1 MNSALGRLRGAT
13 TGTRSALVLS
23 GVLAGMGT
31 LHFAAPK
38 PFDAIVPKVLPGSPR
53 LWTRAS
59 GVAELAVAVAVAVP
73 QTRRLGGLAAA
84 GLFTAV
90 YPANVQMAYDWRNAS
105 KLKRYIAFGR
115 LPLQAP
121 LIGWAL
127 AVRSGGSGGPDGSGA
142 SGAGRPDRVA
152 ERLRGSA

>member
-1 MNSALGRLRGAT
+1 MTPAIGRLRGAT

-23 GVLAGMGT
+23 GLLAGSGA
-31 LHFAAPK
+31 LHFAVPK
-38 PFDAIVPKVLPGSPR
+38 PFDAIVPKALPGSPR
-53 LWTRAS
+53 LWTKAS
-59 GVAELAVAVAVAVP
+59 GAAELAVAAAVALP
-73 QTRRLGGLAAA
+73 RTRRLGGLAAA
-84 GLFTAV
+84 GLFAAV

-127 AVRSGGSGGPDGSGA
+127 AVRSGGPGGPGRAGGA
-142 SGAGRPDRVA
+142 Q
-152 ERLRGSA
+152 

>member
-1 MNSALGRLRGAT
+1 MTPAIGRLRSAT

-23 GVLAGMGT
+23 GLLAGMGA
-31 LHFAAPK
+31 LHFAVPK
-38 PFDAIVPKVLPGSPR
+38 PFDAIVPRALPGSPR
-53 LWTRAS
+53 LWTKAS
-59 GVAELAVAVAVAVP
+59 GAAELAVAAAVAVP
-73 QTRRLGGLAAA
+73 RTRRLGGLAAA

-105 KLKRYIAFGR
+105 KLKRYVAFGR

-127 AVRSGGSGGPDGSGA
+127 AVRSGGPGGPGRAGGA
-142 SGAGRPDRVA
+142 Q
-152 ERLRGSA
+152 